1 MANISDLTIEPR
13 ETFGTTTAQQ
23 RAHYS
28 QWGEDL
34 FIAKILSSSGGFYV
48 DVGCNHPTELNN
60 TYLFYERGWSG
71 LCIDAMERFGPLYT
85 QMRPRDRFIHSAVS
99 AVDGD
104 VAFYVGDDDALS
116 SMVENRWTSQKVLVR
131 SRPLDAILNENSVPS
146 DFSLLSLDIEGLE
159 VDALLAL
166 ASTRYRPRVI
176 IAEYQT
182 IGRINLE
189 LQPALIALG
198 YQILS
203 VTRCNIIATADF
215 AADWTIKRQ
224 MAS

>member
-1 MANISDLTIEPR
+1 MTNIADSTIER
-13 ETFGTTTAQQ
+13 QKTFGPIGAQKG
-23 RAHYS
+23 AHYS

-34 FIAKILSSSGGFYV
+34 LVARILSSPDGFYV
-48 DVGCNHPTELNN
+48 DVGCNHPTKFNN

-71 LCIDAMERFGPLYT
+71 LCIDAMESFGPLYT
-85 QMRPRDRFIHSAVS
+85 QMRPRDRFIRSAVS

-104 VAFYVGDDDALS
+104 VAFYVGDEGALN
-116 SMVENRWTSQKVLVR
+116 SMVKNKWTSQKVLVR
-131 SRPLDAILNENSVPS
+131 SRPLDSILKENNVPS

-159 VDALLAL
+159 VEALHAL
-166 ASTRYRPRVI
+166 AFTRYRPRI
-176 IAEYQT
+176 IIVGYQT

-203 VTRCNIIATADF
+203 VTRCNTIATGDL
-215 AADWTIKRQ
+215 AADWRIKRQ
-224 MAS
+224 LAS